1 MQTEEQAFWDL
12 AACAALGGDLANTL
26 RDGSAQD
33 YAVSAVMQ
41 ADALLAERRKRVEKG
56 SAE

>member
-33 YAVSAVMQ
+33 YAV
-41 ADALLAERRKRVEKG
+41 
-56 SAE
+56 